1 MRKYDDLLLA
11 YLPDHARKVRK
22 LENLTQEKMAERM
35 HMARRSYSALERGE
49 NGFSATSLLMLLSML
64 PDDESVRALIKAGA
78 GGRKCGGHQS
88 APLMALFAKKPFV
101 PNTRTY

>member
-35 HMARRSYSALERGE
+35 HMARRS
-49 NGFSATSLLMLLSML
+49 
-64 PDDESVRALIKAGA
+64 
-78 GGRKCGGHQS
+78 
-88 APLMALFAKKPFV
+88 
-101 PNTRTY
+101 

>member
-64 PDDESVRALIKAGA
+64 PDDESVRALIKGFIEQGQAA
-78 GGRKCGGHQS
+78 ENAEDAEPH
-88 APLMALFAKKPFV
+88 P
-101 PNTRTY
+101 